1 LVTKQ
6 ELEKTKVFKSWVKI
20 KQSLSLKVLLT
31 NTLFA
36 FVIVLIVGT
45 IVYNQVSSTFINEK
59 IDISKV
65 ETQNTWNLAQ
75 SRIKSAGLQN
85 DAELNKVVQDFI
97 SSSREDGSL
106 SGRET
111 VIIAVSKSNK
121 NYCFSF
127 ANINGD

>member
-1 LVTKQ
+1 MATKQ

-36 FVIVLIVGT
+36 FIIVLIVGT

-65 ETQNTWNLAQ
+65 ETQNAWNLAQ

-97 SSSREDGSL
+97 SSSREDG
-106 SGRET
+106 
-111 VIIAVSKSNK
+111 
-121 NYCFSF
+121 
-127 ANINGD
+127 

>member
-1 LVTKQ
+1 MKRVCVITGTRAEYGLLYWTMKHIQ
-6 ELEKTKVFKSWVKI
+6 DSKDFELQICATGMH
-20 KQSLSLKVLLT
+20 LSPEFGLT
-31 NTLFA
+31 YQQIEVDGF
-36 FVIVLIVGT
+36 
-45 IVYNQVSSTFINEK
+45 FINEK

-121 NYCFSF
+121 NL
-127 ANINGD
+127 N